1 MPSRDAILCA
11 IKVYFRTI
19 HRQPL
24 WLFESEEVLAA
35 TTEEDVLFAVIAL
48 SLQHSPEEFKEYQL
62 QPPSAYREAAR
73 TLAMLS
79 MANAT
84 VGLSTLK
91 ALALL
96 TWSNLTG
103 K

>member
-1 MPSRDAILCA
+1 MPSRDAVICA
-11 IKVYFRTI
+11 VKIYFRVV

-24 WLFESEEVLAA
+24 WLFESEEALAA
-35 TTEEDVLFAVIAL
+35 TAEEDVLFAVIAL
-48 SLQHSPEEFKEYQL
+48 SLQHSPEEFKAYQM

-73 TLAMLS
+73 TLVMLS

-84 VGLSTLK
+84 VRLTTLK